1 MRIQATALLAT
12 LALSSGILGGT
23 GCEKKDD
30 GPVTVDNGRLD
41 QVDGVDVLWLWGT
54 REEMGYAEGALLC
67 GRIRDMFR
75 DYVLDYVVPNSGYDY
90 DLLTSM
96 VAMGYSIP
104 ADDARELQ
112 AMVLGMQENCPAG
125 DLIVESANLEAAA
138 GGQRELEYNDLVIAH
153 ALADWACSSLTVWGE
168 ASATGSTLHAR
179 NLDFLLDP
187 GGVIL
192 EQHLV
197 KVYRSSEDGGVTWA
211 SVSFPG
217 LIGCISCFNAEGTGI
232 TMHNVSGLDSEN
244 GAVPRMLAARAALVA
259 SVDATDTAVGAESAL
274 EVAPQQVGNN
284 LHFSMACD
292 GSDCTG
298 GVVFEYDG
306 LSTHTDGRV
315 TVRAPDDVED
325 GITTS
330 DAIACTNHYLE
341 RTAAPTSGNSYD
353 RYQTLANGINA
364 AVTTGGLDRAGA
376 LALMRTTADQ
386 GGSPTVHT
394 VIMDT
399 ASMTLELYVPGEVNT
414 EAPYTQ
420 PHVLDLNSLFSRFP
434 E

>member
-1 MRIQATALLAT
+1 MRIQVTALMAM
-12 LALSSGILGGT
+12 LALSSGVLGGV
-23 GCEKKDD
+23 GCEKED
-30 GPVTVDNGRLD
+30 GPTTVDNGRLD
-41 QVDGVDVLWLWGT
+41 QVDGMDVLWLWGT

-138 GGQRELEYNDLVIAH
+138 GGQRALEYNDLVIAH

-192 EQHLV
+192 EHHLV
-197 KVYRSSEDGGVTWA
+197 KVYRSAEDGDVTWA

-232 TMHNVSGLDSEN
+232 TMHNVSGLEAEN

-259 SVDATDTAVGAESAL
+259 SVDATDTAVGAEAAL
-274 EVAPQQVGNN
+274 EGAAQQVGNN

-292 GSDCTG
+292 GSGCAG

-306 LSTHTDGRV
+306 MSTHADGRV
-315 TVRAPDDVED
+315 TVRAPDDVDD
-325 GITTS
+325 GITTA

-341 RTAAPTSGNSYD
+341 RTTAPSSGNSYD
-353 RYQTLANGINA
+353 RYQTLADGINA
-364 AVTTGGLDRAGA
+364 AVSTGGLDRAGA
-376 LALMRTTADQ
+376 LALMQTTADQ

-394 VIMDT
+394 VIMDSAT
-399 ASMTLELYVPGEVNT
+399 MTLELYVPSDVDT
-414 EAPYTQ
+414 EAPYTL
-420 PHVLDLNSLFSRFP
+420 PHVLDLNALFSSFP
-434 E
+434 D